1 MLLQAGS
8 HPEPVDA
15 TYGRTPAHWA
25 AFCKQGDIL
34 RLLLAAGKFG
44 RKYT

>member
-1 MLLQAGS
+1 MLLQAGI
-8 HPEPVDA
+8 HPESVDA
-15 TYGRTPAHWA
+15 TYGQTPAHWA
-25 AFCKQGDIL
+25 AIYEQGDIL